1 MILYGML
8 FEMPC
13 WLFIAFPNVHCI
25 CHETTIMHEPI
36 SKSSGSNYGSPVF
49 IDFGYPVV
57 NSPTHGPESL
67 DHFLLTE
74 KDKPCRLDQHNV
86 HYVTSW
92 EV

>member
-1 MILYGML
+1 MILCGML

-13 WLFIAFPNVHCI
+13 WLYIAFPNCHCV

-36 SKSSGSNYGSPVF
+36 SKFGDSNHGSPVF
-49 IDFGYPVV
+49 IRVGYPVV
-57 NSPTHGPESL
+57 NSPTHSLKSL

-74 KDKPCRLDQHNV
+74 KDKQCCLDQRNI